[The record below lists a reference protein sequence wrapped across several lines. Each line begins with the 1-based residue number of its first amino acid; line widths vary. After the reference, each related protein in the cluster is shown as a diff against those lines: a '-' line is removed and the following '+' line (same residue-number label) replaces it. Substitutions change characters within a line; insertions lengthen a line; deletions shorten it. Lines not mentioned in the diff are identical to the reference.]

1 MLRKA
6 CNVNTRWFVTE
17 LLPFGKDIR
26 RQDTAPGKS
35 AGKSSYKTSI
45 WEEDRTDMFK
55 IRREPAEYESK
66 SLRLPIE
73 MIEKV
78 QKLADSN
85 NISFN
90 KVITQ
95 CVDYAL
101 DNLDDNKDENKK
113 M

>member
-1 MLRKA
+1 
-6 CNVNTRWFVTE
+6 
-17 LLPFGKDIR
+17 
-26 RQDTAPGKS
+26 
-35 AGKSSYKTSI
+35 
-45 WEEDRTDMFK
+45 MFK

-78 QKLADSN
+78 QKLADAN

-101 DNLDDNKDENKK
+101 DNLDDNKDEPNEK
-113 M
+113 MTVQTLCTVWRSFDYETAGVCRSSAAPFIHYDCVVAFVCV